1 MTRIYELVHN
11 YVEPLLTFG
20 DVELD
25 SLSTGNLVVDGVPIF
40 DERKD
45 EPRALCV
52 PINIDVYKY
61 CIRNKETTCI
71 FNPFV
76 DPTLMIFIVRV
87 MINELNTI
95 YNISEDESIL
105 LRKNKMDTVFIA
117 TELYNPISDEIISEG
132 KHLDYLFS
140 LYILALNAY
149 IKHQDVITSNIFIR
163 LKKDP
168 NYMQKMFIKI
178 ASLLNKVKDEYQII
192 KRAVQEEASLESIGE
207 NDPPMEFELKPVKKE
222 ELISDKPLLDNIDDE
237 KIKQEK
243 ETDGQI
249 ARLTGDPMYDH
260 NLDDIDFI

>member
-1 MTRIYELVHN
+1 MTRVYELIHN
-11 YVEPLLTFG
+11 YIEPLLTFG
-20 DVELD
+20 DVEID
-25 SLSTGNLVVDGVPIF
+25 SSSTGNLIVDGMPIF

-45 EPRALCV
+45 KPRALCV

-76 DPTLMIFIVRV
+76 DPALMIFIINV

-95 YNISEDESIL
+95 YNIDESETIL
-105 LRKNKMDTVFIA
+105 LRKDKIETVFVA
-117 TELYNPISDEIISEG
+117 TELYNPISDKIISEG

-140 LYILALNAY
+140 LYVLALNAY
-149 IKHQDVITSNIFIR
+149 IKHQDVIVSDVFIR

-207 NDPPMEFELKPVKKE
+207 NDPRIEFEIKPVKKE
-222 ELISDKPLLDNIDDE
+222 DFVPKSSPLNDDNNE
-237 KIKQEK
+237 KIEQEK
-243 ETDGQI
+243 EKDERV
-249 ARLTGDPMYDH
+249 AWLTGDPMYDH